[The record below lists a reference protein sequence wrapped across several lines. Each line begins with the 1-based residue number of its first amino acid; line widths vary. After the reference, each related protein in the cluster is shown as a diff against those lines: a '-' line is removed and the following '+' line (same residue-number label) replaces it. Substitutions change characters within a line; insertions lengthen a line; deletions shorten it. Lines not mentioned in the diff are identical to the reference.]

1 MTAMQINA
9 ELFQSLSVIAEDE
22 GFMKRATKY
31 IKKLAEQK
39 RREDETLMTKD
50 EFFARVD
57 ESLEQ
62 AKRGEGK
69 RFGSKEEMNA
79 WWLNS
84 L

>member
-1 MTAMQINA
+1 MTAMQISA

-50 EFFARVD
+50 EFFARID

-62 AKRGEGK
+62 ARRGEGK

-79 WWLNS
+79 WLNS

>member
-39 RREDETLMTKD
+39 RREDDTLMTKD

-79 WWLNS
+79 WLNS